1 MMLNIKHICK
11 LFFCLDFVF
20 NKLFQIKTTIF
31 FWLWFQVSSF
41 SGLNVKLCSTYCRT
55 ESETPAT
62 SYRVPVFVSME
73 DRHFNKSNLEDD
85 GKSYWLIRLWW
96 HPSGSPWGSMCP
108 MSMQWSWEGE
118 WAKPAS
124 PELWMEGKGGE
135 VWIRTHGKS
144 AAHIQTHTHTKA
156 VVWGQACCEGGCG
169 WVELFAC
176 VSFWRGCLRGLLLE
190 RGELGIYQTTSLS
203 RSLPSSASM
212 RPRCDES
219 EYSLWCI
226 IITAQFCLFIC
237 WICFLIS
244 HRSIDHLRHCGLGN
258 NKNSHWAVT

>member
-1 MMLNIKHICK
+1 MC
-11 LFFCLDFVF
+11 
-20 NKLFQIKTTIF
+20 
-31 FWLWFQVSSF
+31 
-41 SGLNVKLCSTYCRT
+41 VKLCSTYCHT

-62 SYRVPVFVSME
+62 SYRVTVFMSME

-124 PELWMEGKGGE
+124 PELWMEGKGGRCGSGLME
-135 VWIRTHGKS
+135 KRSTHS
-144 AAHIQTHTHTKA
+144 DTHTEA

-176 VSFWRGCLRGLLLE
+176 VSFWCGCLRGLLLE

-244 HRSIDHLRHCGLGN
+244 HRSTDHLRHCDLKN

>member
-1 MMLNIKHICK
+1 MMGSHTGWFGCGGICPGALEEVCAPWACSGAGRESGPSQPLLNYG
-11 LFFCLDFVF
+11 
-20 NKLFQIKTTIF
+20 
-31 FWLWFQVSSF
+31 W
-41 SGLNVKLCSTYCRT
+41 R
-55 ESETPAT
+55 
-62 SYRVPVFVSME
+62 
-73 DRHFNKSNLEDD
+73 
-85 GKSYWLIRLWW
+85 
-96 HPSGSPWGSMCP
+96 
-108 MSMQWSWEGE
+108 
-118 WAKPAS
+118 
-124 PELWMEGKGGE
+124 GKGGGVDQDSWE
-135 VWIRTHGKS
+135 KRSTHS
-144 AAHIQTHTHTKA
+144 DTHTEA

-176 VSFWRGCLRGLLLE
+176 VSFWCGCLRGLLLE

-244 HRSIDHLRHCGLGN
+244 HRSTDHLRHCDLKN